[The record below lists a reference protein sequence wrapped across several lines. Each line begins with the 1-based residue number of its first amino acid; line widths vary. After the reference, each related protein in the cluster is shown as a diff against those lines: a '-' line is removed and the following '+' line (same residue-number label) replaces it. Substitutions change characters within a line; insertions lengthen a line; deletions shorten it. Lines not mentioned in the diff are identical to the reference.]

1 MDSSK
6 AVSDRVLQNLQKP
19 EPPRRHSV
27 NEREPTNVTAGYRI
41 LIIDDQ
47 EMNHVITKR
56 ICVNLFQW
64 VVDKAVTAEEGKA
77 SAFSMQYD
85 IILIDFN
92 LDSGNKGNEVAR
104 VLREAKTTSLLFSYS
119 SSHVPDE
126 NHNGKSL
133 WDDHLDK
140 NDIPSAIDKLH
151 KVLLSRQLKSLNLS

>member
-6 AVSDRVLQNLQKP
+6 AVSDPVIQNLQKP
-19 EPPRRHSV
+19 ETLRRHSV

-47 EMNHVITKR
+47 EMNHIITKR
-56 ICVNLFQW
+56 ICVDLFQW

-104 VLREAKTTSLLFSYS
+104 VLRDVKTTSLLFSYS
-119 SSHVPDE
+119 SSPVSDE
-126 NHNGKSL
+126 KHNGQSL
-133 WDDHLDK
+133 WDGHLNK
-140 NDIPSAIDKLH
+140 NDIPLAMSQLQKT
-151 KVLLSRQLKSLNLS
+151 LLSRKLGPL